1 MTIPGPDFSALF
13 APRAVAV
20 VGASSGTGGF
30 ANTFLRNL
38 RPGGYE
44 GRIYPVHPS
53 APAIEGFPAIR
64 SLADLPEPVDY
75 AYVAVSAAQTPG
87 LFKGAAGKLRFVQVV
102 SSGFAESGDAAL
114 QERLV
119 AAVHET
125 GARLIGPNC
134 LGVHA
139 PRARLSFVDG
149 VNFAAEGVGV
159 LSQSGGLGVDIL
171 RRGQLRGVR
180 FSGLVTLGNCA
191 DLGAADLIAHYLAD
205 PATRVVGLYLED
217 AKDARRLFD
226 TLRQA
231 NGAKPVVLLKG
242 GRTADGQR
250 ASASHTAALAQDD
263 RLWQAFARQTGAI
276 LVDTLDAF
284 LDALLLLQCVAPRA
298 TPTHRVVLFGN
309 GGGTSVLA
317 ADAFGR
323 AGFTVPRFGQAT
335 LARLEALGLP
345 PGSSVQNPVATP
357 AGTLRQE
364 DGRIAGR
371 IFDAF
376 AQEPGIGA
384 VVMHLNMTVILSY
397 ANPRI
402 LPNLFEAAMSARGDG
417 ADASHFVLVLRS
429 DGEAAIEAQ
438 KQTYREQAVAAGIP
452 VYNELVEAAQA
463 LRGLAAYEGYLCRRR
478 PRHASEA
485 DRAP

>member
-1 MTIPGPDFSALF
+1 MTPPAETDFAPLF

-20 VGASSGTGGF
+20 VGASSGTGGI

-38 RPGGYE
+38 RPGGYD

-53 APAIEGFPAIR
+53 APTIEGFPAVR
-64 SLADLPEPVDY
+64 SLADLPEQVDY
-75 AYVAVSAAQTPG
+75 TYVAVSAAQTPS
-87 LFKGAAGKLRFVQVV
+87 LFQSAAGKVRFVQVI
-102 SSGFAESGDAAL
+102 SSGFAESGEQAL
-114 QERLV
+114 QDRLV
-119 AAVHET
+119 GAVRGA

-134 LGVHA
+134 LGLHA

-149 VNFAAEGVGV
+149 VAFASDGAGV

-171 RRGQLRGVR
+171 RRGQTRGVR
-180 FSGLVTLGNCA
+180 FTGLVTLGNCA
-191 DLGAADLIAHYLAD
+191 DLATADLLAWYLAD

-217 AKDARRLFD
+217 ARDARRLFD
-226 TLRQA
+226 MLRA
-231 NGAKPVVLLKG
+231 AKGNKPVVLLKG

-263 RLWQAFARQTGAI
+263 RLWLAFARQTGAV
-276 LVDTLDAF
+276 LVETLDAF
-284 LDALLLLQCVAPRA
+284 LDALLLFQCAAPRA
-298 TPTHRVVLFGN
+298 TPTRRVVLFGN

-317 ADAFGR
+317 ADAFSR
-323 AGFTVPRFGQAT
+323 AGFTVPRFAAAT
-335 LARLEALGLP
+335 LARLEALALP
-345 PGSSVQNPVATP
+345 PGSSVQNPVDTP

-364 DGRIAGR
+364 DGRIARR

-376 AQEPGIGA
+376 ALEPEIGA

-402 LPNLFEAAMSARGDG
+402 LPNLFEAAMAARGDG

-438 KQTYREQAVAAGIP
+438 KQRYREQAVAAGIP

-463 LRGLAAYEGYLCRRR
+463 LRGMATYEAYVRRR
-478 PRHASEA
+478 R
-485 DRAP
+485 

>member
-1 MTIPGPDFSALF
+1 MTPRPDPDFNSLF
-13 APRAVAV
+13 APEAVAV
-20 VGASSGTGGF
+20 IGASSGTGSF

-38 RPGGYE
+38 RPGGYQ

-53 APAIEGFPAIR
+53 ATTIEGFPAIR
-64 SLADLPEPVDY
+64 SLADLPELLDY
-75 AYVAVSAAQTPG
+75 AYVAVSAAQTPN
-87 LFKGAAGKLRFVQVV
+87 LFSGAQGKVRFVQVV
-102 SSGFAESGDAAL
+102 SSGFAESGDTAL
-114 QERLV
+114 QDRLV
-119 AAVHET
+119 AAVRAA

-134 LGVHA
+134 LGLHA

-149 VNFAAEGVGV
+149 VDFASDGVGV

-171 RRGQLRGVR
+171 RRGQMRGVR
-180 FSGLVTLGNCA
+180 FTGLVTLGNCA
-191 DLGAADLIAHYLAD
+191 DLATADLIAHYLED
-205 PATRVVGLYLED
+205 PATRVIGLYLED

-226 TLRQA
+226 TLREA
-231 NGAKPVVLLKG
+231 RGAKPVVLLKG

-263 RLWQAFARQTGAI
+263 RLWQAFARQTGTV

-284 LDALLLLQCVAPRA
+284 LDTLLLFQCTAPRG

-317 ADAFGR
+317 ADAFSR
-323 AGFTVPRFGQAT
+323 AGFTVPRFAGGT

-345 PGSSVQNPVATP
+345 PGSSVQNPVDTP

-364 DGRIAGR
+364 DGRIARR

-376 AQEPGIGA
+376 ALEPEIGA
-384 VVMHLNMTVILSY
+384 IVMHLNMTVILSY

-402 LPNLFEAAMSARGDG
+402 LPNLFEAAMSAGVEG
-417 ADASHFVLVLRS
+417 ADAAHFVLVLRS
-429 DGEAAIEAQ
+429 DGEPAIEAQ
-438 KQTYREQAVAAGIP
+438 KQRYREQAVAAGIP
-452 VYNELVEAAQA
+452 VYDELVEAAQA
-463 LRGLAAYEGYLCRRR
+463 LRGMATHERYLRLRR
-478 PRHASEA
+478 A
-485 DRAP
+485 